1 MTAWAPK
8 GLHGAMRHPTGGCE
22 LLKRLLM
29 WVAPH
34 PPVARLDPFPPPS
47 GYGKLRP
54 WDCRDV
60 PTAELLP
67 MTDEK
72 SVLAI
77 VFSYMGFSC
86 ETSLIVAPP
95 GDGRVRSI
103 RELWQN
109 KDLMGTAKTTDDG
122 GVHVPL
128 SISND
133 CELLAI
139 RVEFE

>member
-1 MTAWAPK
+1 M
-8 GLHGAMRHPTGGCE
+8 
-22 LLKRLLM
+22 
-29 WVAPH
+29 
-34 PPVARLDPFPPPS
+34 
-47 GYGKLRP
+47 
-54 WDCRDV
+54 
-60 PTAELLP
+60 
-67 MTDEK
+67 
-72 SVLAI
+72 
-77 VFSYMGFSC
+77 
-86 ETSLIVAPP
+86 
-95 GDGRVRSI
+95 RSI